1 MTRQA
6 HWKRQHRRDV
16 VLASLALGA
25 LMSAAPVFALADE
38 QLDANSPVID
48 CFEYQANSSYN
59 AAPLPY
65 FGEMQAVIDDEANA
79 PSSEGDVPGSS
90 DSTYN
95 GSADNTEG
103 NNTGQDG
110 APSDSNTD
118 ASNTGQTGTSN
129 SMGASQGNA
138 GLDGT
143 PSGAGAN
150 NGDTGQNTISSS
162 SNAKQDSASS
172 SSDAGQSNASGAGSS
187 NGTTQG
193 NVEGGVSAD
202 QGNGTQ
208 DDAANGANENQ
219 GVASGNDG
227 ADQNGA
233 TSGASAD
240 QNSGPDGTGSKA
252 DERESTDGSADG
264 STSDTDTPGAGTDAS
279 QGGTT
284 DKGDNPQPGTP
295 EPDTPGMGTDA
306 SQGGTTDK
314 GDGSQP
320 ETPEPDKPGTGTDA
334 PQGGTTDK
342 GDGSQPETPSPDKP
356 ESNPPSQEPAVL
368 IGWQNIGGYR
378 YYYDNDGKPLTGLQ
392 TIEDKTYLFNEK
404 GQLGYG
410 FLYLG
415 NNVVSYFD
423 PITGSQLTGKQF
435 IHGSWRNID
444 EQTGLNCGLT
454 EVSESG
460 KTNTYYY
467 DNYDGGLHTGQQYV
481 NNSWH
486 FFDEDTGRM
495 YTRDEEVRRIV
506 QFALAELG
514 GSESTAFG
522 YLKEVKADGGSYC
535 GYGPCM
541 ATVRH
546 IFKAAGMSGFLADG
560 FVDSWPH
567 KYLDLMIEKGQH
579 DMTPRVGSVAFFRW
593 ENSFANQ
600 IGVSADHAEIVVEVG
615 DGWYKTV
622 GAIAGGIKE
631 SIYHTA
637 GAYNIGFGV
646 PAFHR

>member
-6 HWKRQHRRDV
+6 HWKRQHRHNV
-16 VLASLALGA
+16 VLASLALSA
-25 LMSAAPVFALADE
+25 LMSTTPAFALADE
-38 QLDANSPVID
+38 QLDAYSPVID
-48 CFEYQANSSYN
+48 CFEYQSDNNYSAT
-59 AAPLPY
+59 PLPY

-90 DSTYN
+90 YSTHN

-110 APSDSNTD
+110 APSNSNTD

-129 SMGASQGNA
+129 SMGVSQGNA
-138 GLDGT
+138 RLDGT
-143 PSGAGAN
+143 PSSAGAN
-150 NGDTGQNTISSS
+150 NSDTGQNIIPSS
-162 SNAKQDSASS
+162 SNAKKDSASN
-172 SSDAGQSNASGAGSS
+172 SSDADQNNASGAGSS

-193 NVEGGVSAD
+193 NIEGGVSAD

-208 DDAANGANENQ
+208 GDAANGADENQ
-219 GVASGNDG
+219 GVASGSDG

-240 QNSGPDGTGSKA
+240 QNSSPDGAGSKA
-252 DERESTDGSADG
+252 DEQESNGGSADE
-264 STSDTDTPGAGTDAS
+264 STSDTDKPGTGTDAS
-279 QGGTT
+279 QGETT
-284 DKGDNPQPGTP
+284 NKGDNPQPGTP
-295 EPDTPGMGTDA
+295 EPDTPGAGADA
-306 SQGGTTDK
+306 SQGGTVDK
-314 GDGSQP
+314 GNGSQT
-320 ETPEPDKPGTGTDA
+320 EKT
-334 PQGGTTDK
+334 
-342 GDGSQPETPSPDKP
+342 ETPSPDKP
-356 ESNPPSQEPAVL
+356 GSNSSTQEPAML
-368 IGWQNIGGYR
+368 TGWQNIGGYR

-392 TIEDKTYLFNEK
+392 TIEDKTYLFNDK

-410 FLYLG
+410 FLHLG

-454 EVSESG
+454 EVLESG

-486 FFDEDTGRM
+486 FFDEDMGRM

-522 YLKEVKADGGSYC
+522 YLKEVKADGGTYC

-579 DMTPRVGSVAFFRW
+579 TMTPRVGMVAFFLW

-600 IGVSADHAEIVVEVG
+600 IGVSADHAEIIVEVG

-631 SIYHTA
+631 SIYYTA
-637 GAYNIGFGV
+637 ADYNIGFGV
-646 PAFHR
+646 PAFYR

>member
-6 HWKRQHRRDV
+6 HWKRQHRHNV
-16 VLASLALGA
+16 VLASLALSA
-25 LMSAAPVFALADE
+25 LMSATPAFALADE
-38 QLDANSPVID
+38 QVDAESSPVIA
-48 CFEYQANSSYN
+48 CFEYQTDSSHD
-59 AAPLPY
+59 ATPLPS
-65 FGEMQAVIDDEANA
+65 FDEMQAVIDSKVNA
-79 PSSEGDVPGSS
+79 PSSKDDASGSTDSTHNGSVSSANSSGTGQSSAS
-90 DSTYN
+90 DSA
-95 GSADNTEG
+95 SAG
-103 NNTGQDG
+103 TG
-110 APSDSNTD
+110 
-118 ASNTGQTGTSN
+118 NTGQTETLNGMS
-129 SMGASQGNA
+129 ASQGSA

-143 PSGAGAN
+143 PSGTGAN
-150 NGDTGQNTISSS
+150 NGDTGQNTISGS
-162 SNAKQDSASS
+162 SNAKQDDTT
-172 SSDAGQSNASGAGSS
+172 SDVNAGQGDASGADSSGS
-187 NGTTQG
+187 TTQG
-193 NVEGGVSAD
+193 NVAGGTDTGRDDGAQGDAGYGAGENQGSVSGSDSAD
-202 QGNGTQ
+202 QDGTTGGAGAGQDGNP
-208 DDAANGANENQ
+208 
-219 GVASGNDG
+219 DG
-227 ADQNGA
+227 A
-233 TSGASAD
+233 
-240 QNSGPDGTGSKA
+240 GSKA
-252 DERESTDGSADG
+252 DGQENTGGSTDGSM
-264 STSDTDTPGAGTDAS
+264 SDTD
-279 QGGTT
+279 
-284 DKGDNPQPGTP
+284 KPGT
-295 EPDTPGMGTDA
+295 EADA

-320 ETPEPDKPGTGTDA
+320 ETPEPDKPSAGTDA
-334 PQGGTTDK
+334 SQRGTVDK
-342 GDGSQPETPSPDKP
+342 GDGSQPGAPEPDKP
-356 ESNPPSQEPAVL
+356 GTGSSTQEPAVL
-368 IGWQNIGGYR
+368 TGWQNIGGYR
-378 YYYDNDGKPLTGLQ
+378 YYYGNDGKPLTGLQ
-392 TIEDKTYLFNEK
+392 TIEDKTYLFNDK

-444 EQTGLNCGLT
+444 EQAGLNCGLT

-506 QFALAELG
+506 QFTLAELG

-522 YLKEVKADGGSYC
+522 YLEEVKADGGTYC

-579 DMTPRVGSVAFFRW
+579 TMTPRVGMVAFFLW

-600 IGVSADHAEIVVEVG
+600 IGVSADHAEIIVEVG

-637 GAYNIGFGV
+637 GDYNIGFGV
-646 PAFHR
+646 PAFYR

>member
-6 HWKRQHRRDV
+6 HWERQHRRNV
-16 VLASLALGA
+16 VLASLALSA
-25 LMSAAPVFALADE
+25 LISAAPAFALADE
-38 QLDANSPVID
+38 QVDAESPVIV
-48 CFEYQANSSYN
+48 CFEYQADNNYD
-59 AAPLPY
+59 AAPLPG
-65 FGEMQAVIDDEANA
+65 FDKMQAVIAGESDV
-79 PSSEGDVPGSS
+79 PSSSNNEQ
-90 DSTYN
+90 
-95 GSADNTEG
+95 GSADSTHNGAADSADG
-103 NNTGQDG
+103 N
-110 APSDSNTD
+110 
-118 ASNTGQTGTSN
+118 
-129 SMGASQGNA
+129 
-138 GLDGT
+138 
-143 PSGAGAN
+143 
-150 NGDTGQNTISSS
+150 DTGQNGVSG
-162 SNAKQDSASS
+162 SATASQG
-172 SSDAGQSNASGAGSS
+172 DASGAGSS
-187 NGTTQG
+187 SSTAQG
-193 NVEGGVSAD
+193 NVAGDASAEQGNGAQDNTENGAGENQGGVSGSD
-202 QGNGTQ
+202 
-208 DDAANGANENQ
+208 
-219 GVASGNDG
+219 
-227 ADQNGA
+227 
-233 TSGASAD
+233 SAD
-240 QNSGPDGTGSKA
+240 QDGATGGAGAGQGGNPDGAGSKA
-252 DERESTDGSADG
+252 DGQENTGGSTDG
-264 STSDTDTPGAGTDAS
+264 STSDTDKPGTGTDASQEGTADKGDGSQPGAPEPDKPGAGTDAS
-279 QGGTT
+279 Q
-284 DKGDNPQPGTP
+284 
-295 EPDTPGMGTDA
+295 E
-306 SQGGTTDK
+306 
-314 GDGSQP
+314 
-320 ETPEPDKPGTGTDA
+320 
-334 PQGGTTDK
+334 GTTDK

-356 ESNPPSQEPAVL
+356 GSGSSTQEPTVL
-368 IGWQNIGGYR
+368 TGWQNISGYR

-415 NNVVSYFD
+415 DNVVSYFD

-506 QFALAELG
+506 QFTLAELG

-522 YLKEVKADGGSYC
+522 YLEEVRADGGSYC

-579 DMTPRVGSVAFFRW
+579 TMTPRVGMVAFFLW

-600 IGVSADHAEIVVEVG
+600 IGVSADHAEIIVEVG

-637 GAYNIGFGV
+637 GDYNIGFGV

>member
-6 HWKRQHRRDV
+6 HWKRQHRHNV
-16 VLASLALGA
+16 VLASLALSA
-25 LMSAAPVFALADE
+25 LMSTTPAFALADE
-38 QLDANSPVID
+38 QLDAYSPVID
-48 CFEYQANSSYN
+48 CFEYQSDNNYSAT
-59 AAPLPY
+59 PLPY

-90 DSTYN
+90 YSTHN

-110 APSDSNTD
+110 APSNSNTD

-138 GLDGT
+138 KLDGT
-143 PSGAGAN
+143 PSSAGAN
-150 NGDTGQNTISSS
+150 NSDTGQNIIPSS
-162 SNAKQDSASS
+162 SNAKKDSASN
-172 SSDAGQSNASGAGSS
+172 SSDADQNNASGAGSS

-193 NVEGGVSAD
+193 NIEGGVSAD

-208 DDAANGANENQ
+208 GDAANGADENQ
-219 GVASGNDG
+219 GVASGSDG

-240 QNSGPDGTGSKA
+240 QNSSPDGAGSKA
-252 DERESTDGSADG
+252 DEQESNGGSADE
-264 STSDTDTPGAGTDAS
+264 STSDTDKPGTGTDAS
-279 QGGTT
+279 QGETT
-284 DKGDNPQPGTP
+284 NKGDNPQPGTP
-295 EPDTPGMGTDA
+295 EPDTPGAGADA
-306 SQGGTTDK
+306 SQGGTVDK
-314 GDGSQP
+314 GNGSQT
-320 ETPEPDKPGTGTDA
+320 EKT
-334 PQGGTTDK
+334 
-342 GDGSQPETPSPDKP
+342 ETPSPDKP
-356 ESNPPSQEPAVL
+356 GSDSSTQEPAML
-368 IGWQNIGGYR
+368 TGWQNIGGYR

-392 TIEDKTYLFNEK
+392 TIEDKTYLFNDK

-410 FLYLG
+410 FLHLG

-454 EVSESG
+454 EVLESG

-522 YLKEVKADGGSYC
+522 YLKEVKADGGTYC

-579 DMTPRVGSVAFFRW
+579 TMTPRVGMVAFFLW

-600 IGVSADHAEIVVEVG
+600 IGVSADHAEIIVEVG

-631 SIYHTA
+631 SIYYTA
-637 GAYNIGFGV
+637 ADYNIGFGV
-646 PAFHR
+646 PAFYR

>member
-6 HWKRQHRRDV
+6 HWKRQHRRNI

-25 LMSAAPVFALADE
+25 LLSAAPAFALADE
-38 QLDANSPVID
+38 QVDAVLPVID
-48 CFEYQANSSYN
+48 CFEYQADNNYD
-59 AAPLPY
+59 AAPLPS
-65 FGEMQAVIDDEANA
+65 FDEMQAVIAGE
-79 PSSEGDVPGSS
+79 SDVPGGS
-90 DSTYN
+90 N
-95 GSADNTEG
+95 NEQGSADSTHNDAANSADG
-103 NNTGQDG
+103 N
-110 APSDSNTD
+110 
-118 ASNTGQTGTSN
+118 
-129 SMGASQGNA
+129 
-138 GLDGT
+138 
-143 PSGAGAN
+143 
-150 NGDTGQNTISSS
+150 DTGQNGASGSA
-162 SNAKQDSASS
+162 NAGQNTEQGDASGASS
-172 SSDAGQSNASGAGSS
+172 SSSTAQGNAAGGAG
-187 NGTTQG
+187 
-193 NVEGGVSAD
+193 AD
-202 QGNGTQ
+202 QGNGAQ
-208 DDAANGANENQ
+208 GDAANGAGENQ
-219 GVASGNDG
+219 GDASGSDSANQDG
-227 ADQNGA
+227 ATGVTGA
-233 TSGASAD
+233 GQGGS
-240 QNSGPDGTGSKA
+240 PDGAGSKA
-252 DERESTDGSADG
+252 DGQENTGGSTDG
-264 STSDTDTPGAGTDAS
+264 STSDTDKPGTGTDAS
-279 QGGTT
+279 QGGT
-284 DKGDNPQPGTP
+284 
-295 EPDTPGMGTDA
+295 A
-306 SQGGTTDK
+306 DK

-320 ETPEPDKPGTGTDA
+320 ETPEPDKPGS
-334 PQGGTTDK
+334 
-342 GDGSQPETPSPDKP
+342 GSST
-356 ESNPPSQEPAVL
+356 QEPAVL
-368 IGWQNIGGYR
+368 TGWQNIGGYR

-392 TIEDKTYLFNEK
+392 TIEDKTYLFNDK

-415 NNVVSYFD
+415 DNVVSYFD

-444 EQTGLNCGLT
+444 EQTGLNCSLT

-506 QFALAELG
+506 QFTLAELG
-514 GSESTAFG
+514 GSESQAFG
-522 YLKEVKADGGSYC
+522 YLDEVKADGGTYC

-579 DMTPRVGSVAFFRW
+579 TMTPRVGMVAFFLW

-600 IGVSADHAEIVVEVG
+600 IGVSADHAEIIVEVG

-631 SIYHTA
+631 SLYYTA
-637 GAYNIGFGV
+637 GDYNIGFGV
-646 PAFHR
+646 PAFYR

>member
-6 HWKRQHRRDV
+6 HWKRQHRHNV

-25 LMSAAPVFALADE
+25 LLSAAPAFALADE
-38 QLDANSPVID
+38 QLDAGSPVVN
-48 CFEYQANSSYN
+48 CFEYQADNYD
-59 AAPLPY
+59 AAPLPG
-65 FGEMQAVIDDEANA
+65 FGAMQAVIDGEANA
-79 PSSEGDVPGSS
+79 PSSKGDVPGSS
-90 DSTYN
+90 DSTHN
-95 GSADNTEG
+95 GVANSADGNDTGQNGASGSANAGTSNAGQTETSNG
-103 NNTGQDG
+103 TDTSQGDAGQDG
-110 APSDSNTD
+110 ASND
-118 ASNTGQTGTSN
+118 TSI
-129 SMGASQGNA
+129 SQGNT
-138 GLDGT
+138 GLGGT
-143 PSGAGAN
+143 PSGVGAN
-150 NGDTGQNTISSS
+150 NSDAGQNTISGS
-162 SNAKQDSASS
+162 SNAKQD
-172 SSDAGQSNASGAGSS
+172 DTTNGVNAGQNTEQSDASGAGSS
-187 NGTTQG
+187 NSNTTHG
-193 NVEGGVSAD
+193 NATDNANAG
-202 QGNGTQ
+202 QGNGAQ
-208 DDAANGANENQ
+208 GDAANGADESQ
-219 GVASGNDG
+219 GGASGGDG
-227 ADQNGA
+227 ANQDGA
-233 TSGASAD
+233 TDGAGAG
-240 QNSGPDGTGSKA
+240 QDGNLDGAGGKA
-252 DERESTDGSADG
+252 DGQENTDGSTDG
-264 STSDTDTPGAGTDAS
+264 STSDTDKPGTGTDAS
-279 QGGTT
+279 QGWTT
-284 DKGDNPQPGTP
+284 DKGDDSQPGTP
-295 EPDTPGMGTDA
+295 
-306 SQGGTTDK
+306 S
-314 GDGSQP
+314 
-320 ETPEPDKPGTGTDA
+320 PDKPGTGTDA
-334 PQGGTTDK
+334 SQGGTVDK
-342 GDGSQPETPSPDKP
+342 GDGSQPGAPSPDKP
-356 ESNPPSQEPAVL
+356 GSGSSTQEPAL
-368 IGWQNIGGYR
+368 LTGWQNIGGYR

-392 TIEDKTYLFNEK
+392 TIEDKTYLFNDK

-415 NNVVSYFD
+415 DNVVSYFD

-506 QFALAELG
+506 QFTLAELG

-522 YLKEVKADGGSYC
+522 YLKEVKADGGTYC

-579 DMTPRVGSVAFFRW
+579 TMTPRVGMVAFFLW

-600 IGVSADHAEIVVEVG
+600 IGVSADHAEVIVEVG

-631 SIYHTA
+631 SLYYTA
-637 GAYNIGFGV
+637 GDYNIGFGV
-646 PAFHR
+646 PAFYR

>member
-6 HWKRQHRRDV
+6 HWKRQHRHNV
-16 VLASLALGA
+16 VLASLALSA
-25 LMSAAPVFALADE
+25 LMSTTPAFALADE
-38 QLDANSPVID
+38 QLDAYSPVID
-48 CFEYQANSSYN
+48 CFEYQSDNNYSAT
-59 AAPLPY
+59 PLPY

-90 DSTYN
+90 YSTHN

-110 APSDSNTD
+110 APSNSNTD

-138 GLDGT
+138 RLDGT
-143 PSGAGAN
+143 PSSAGAN
-150 NGDTGQNTISSS
+150 NSDTGQNIIPSS
-162 SNAKQDSASS
+162 SNAKKDSASN
-172 SSDAGQSNASGAGSS
+172 SSDADQNNASGAGSS

-193 NVEGGVSAD
+193 NIEGGVSAD

-208 DDAANGANENQ
+208 GDAANGADENQ
-219 GVASGNDG
+219 GVASGSDG

-240 QNSGPDGTGSKA
+240 QNSSPDGAGSKA
-252 DERESTDGSADG
+252 DEQESNGGSADE
-264 STSDTDTPGAGTDAS
+264 STSDTDKPGTGTDAS
-279 QGGTT
+279 QGETT

-295 EPDTPGMGTDA
+295 EPDTPGAGADA
-306 SQGGTTDK
+306 SQGGTVDK
-314 GDGSQP
+314 GNGSQT
-320 ETPEPDKPGTGTDA
+320 EKT
-334 PQGGTTDK
+334 
-342 GDGSQPETPSPDKP
+342 ETPSPDKP
-356 ESNPPSQEPAVL
+356 GSDSSTQEPAML
-368 IGWQNIGGYR
+368 TGWQNIGGYR

-392 TIEDKTYLFNEK
+392 TIEDKTYLFNDK

-410 FLYLG
+410 FLHLG

-454 EVSESG
+454 EVLESG

-522 YLKEVKADGGSYC
+522 YLKEVKADGGTYC

-579 DMTPRVGSVAFFRW
+579 TMTPRVGMVAFFLW

-600 IGVSADHAEIVVEVG
+600 IGVSADHAEIIVEVG

-631 SIYHTA
+631 SIYYTA
-637 GAYNIGFGV
+637 ADYNIGFGV
-646 PAFHR
+646 PAFYR

>member
-6 HWKRQHRRDV
+6 HWKRQHRHNV
-16 VLASLALGA
+16 VLASLALSA
-25 LMSAAPVFALADE
+25 LMSTTPAFALADE
-38 QLDANSPVID
+38 QVDADSLVID
-48 CFEYQANSSYN
+48 CFGYQADSNYG
-59 AAPLPY
+59 AASLPS

-90 DSTYN
+90 YSTHN

-110 APSDSNTD
+110 APSNSNTD

-129 SMGASQGNA
+129 GMGASQGNA
-138 GLDGT
+138 RLDGT
-143 PSGAGAN
+143 PSSAGAN
-150 NGDTGQNTISSS
+150 NSDTGQNIIPSS
-162 SNAKQDSASS
+162 SNAKKDSASN
-172 SSDAGQSNASGAGSS
+172 SSDADQNNASGAGSS

-193 NVEGGVSAD
+193 NIEGGVSAD

-208 DDAANGANENQ
+208 GDAANGADENQ
-219 GVASGNDG
+219 GVASGSDG

-240 QNSGPDGTGSKA
+240 QNSSPDGAGSKA
-252 DERESTDGSADG
+252 DEQESNGGSADE
-264 STSDTDTPGAGTDAS
+264 STSDTDKPGTGTDAS
-279 QGGTT
+279 QGETT

-295 EPDTPGMGTDA
+295 EPDTPGAGADA
-306 SQGGTTDK
+306 SQGGTVDK
-314 GDGSQP
+314 GNGSQT
-320 ETPEPDKPGTGTDA
+320 EKT
-334 PQGGTTDK
+334 
-342 GDGSQPETPSPDKP
+342 ETPSPDKP
-356 ESNPPSQEPAVL
+356 GSDSSTQEPAML
-368 IGWQNIGGYR
+368 TGWQNIGGYR

-392 TIEDKTYLFNEK
+392 TIEDKTYLFNDK

-410 FLYLG
+410 FLHLG

-454 EVSESG
+454 EVLESG

-522 YLKEVKADGGSYC
+522 YLKEVKADGGTYC

-579 DMTPRVGSVAFFRW
+579 TMTPRVGMVAFFLW

-600 IGVSADHAEIVVEVG
+600 IGVSADHAEIIVEVG

-631 SIYHTA
+631 SIYYTA
-637 GAYNIGFGV
+637 ADYNIGFGV
-646 PAFHR
+646 PAFYR

>member
-1 MTRQA
+1 
-6 HWKRQHRRDV
+6 
-16 VLASLALGA
+16 
-25 LMSAAPVFALADE
+25 MSATPAFALADE
-38 QLDANSPVID
+38 QLNADSPVID
-48 CFEYQANSSYN
+48 CFEYQSDNNYSAT
-59 AAPLPY
+59 PLPY

-79 PSSEGDVPGSS
+79 PSSEGDIPGSS
-90 DSTYN
+90 YSTHN
-95 GSADNTEG
+95 GSADNTDD

-110 APSDSNTD
+110 APSSSNAD
-118 ASNTGQTGTSN
+118 ASNAGQTGTSN
-129 SMGASQGNA
+129 VTSASQGNA
-138 GLDGT
+138 RLDGT
-143 PSGAGAN
+143 PSNSGAN

-202 QGNGTQ
+202 QGNDTQ
-208 DDAANGANENQ
+208 GDAANGADENQ
-219 GVASGNDG
+219 GVASGSNG

-240 QNSGPDGTGSKA
+240 QNSSSDGAGSKA
-252 DERESTDGSADG
+252 DEQESTDGSADE

-284 DKGDNPQPGTP
+284 DKDDNPQPGTP
-295 EPDTPGMGTDA
+295 EPDTPGAGA
-306 SQGGTTDK
+306 
-314 GDGSQP
+314 
-320 ETPEPDKPGTGTDA
+320 DA
-334 PQGGTTDK
+334 PQGGTADK
-342 GDGSQPETPSPDKP
+342 GNGSQTETPSPDKP

-368 IGWQNIGGYR
+368 TGWQNIGGYR

-404 GQLGYG
+404 GQVGYG

-444 EQTGLNCGLT
+444 KQTGLNCGLT
-454 EVSESG
+454 EVLESG

-522 YLKEVKADGGSYC
+522 YLKEVKADGGTYC

-579 DMTPRVGSVAFFRW
+579 TMTPRVGMVAFFLW

-600 IGVSADHAEIVVEVG
+600 IGVSADHAEIIVEVG

-631 SIYHTA
+631 SIYYTA
-637 GAYNIGFGV
+637 GDYNIGFGV
-646 PAFHR
+646 PAFYR

>member
-6 HWKRQHRRDV
+6 HWKRQHRRNV

-25 LMSAAPVFALADE
+25 LVSAAPAFALADE
-38 QLDANSPVID
+38 QIDAELPVID
-48 CFEYQANSSYN
+48 CFEYQANNYDV
-59 AAPLPY
+59 APLPC
-65 FGEMQAVIDDEANA
+65 FDEMQAVIVDE
-79 PSSEGDVPGSS
+79 SDVPSGS
-90 DSTYN
+90 N
-95 GSADNTEG
+95 NEQGSAGSMHNGAASSADSNGAQDDTANGAGE
-103 NNTGQDG
+103 NQDG
-110 APSDSNTD
+110 AS
-118 ASNTGQTGTSN
+118 GSN
-129 SMGASQGNA
+129 SADQ
-138 GLDGT
+138 D
-143 PSGAGAN
+143 
-150 NGDTGQNTISSS
+150 GDTGAT
-162 SNAKQDSASS
+162 
-172 SSDAGQSNASGAGSS
+172 
-187 NGTTQG
+187 GT
-193 NVEGGVSAD
+193 D
-202 QGNGTQ
+202 QG
-208 DDAANGANENQ
+208 
-219 GVASGNDG
+219 GNPDG
-227 ADQNGA
+227 A
-233 TSGASAD
+233 
-240 QNSGPDGTGSKA
+240 GSKA
-252 DERESTDGSADG
+252 DGQENTGGSTDG
-264 STSDTDTPGAGTDAS
+264 STSDTDKPGTGTDAS
-279 QGGTT
+279 QGGT
-284 DKGDNPQPGTP
+284 
-295 EPDTPGMGTDA
+295 A
-306 SQGGTTDK
+306 DK

-320 ETPEPDKPGTGTDA
+320 ETPEPDKPGS
-334 PQGGTTDK
+334 
-342 GDGSQPETPSPDKP
+342 GSSTQ
-356 ESNPPSQEPAVL
+356 ESAVL
-368 IGWQNIGGYR
+368 TGWQNIGGYR

-410 FLYLG
+410 FLHLG
-415 NNVVSYFD
+415 DGVVSYFD
-423 PITGSQLTGKQF
+423 PITGCQTTGKQF
-435 IHGSWRNID
+435 IHGAWRNID
-444 EQTGLNCGLT
+444 EQTGLTCGLT

-506 QFALAELG
+506 QFTLAELG
-514 GSESTAFG
+514 GSESQAFG
-522 YLKEVKADGGSYC
+522 YLDEVKADGGSYC

-579 DMTPRVGSVAFFRW
+579 TMTPRVGMVAFFLW

-637 GAYNIGFGV
+637 GSYNIGFGV
-646 PAFHR
+646 PAFYR

>member
-1 MTRQA
+1 
-6 HWKRQHRRDV
+6 
-16 VLASLALGA
+16 
-25 LMSAAPVFALADE
+25 MSAAPVFALADE
-38 QLDANSPVID
+38 QLDADSPVID
-48 CFEYQANSSYN
+48 CFEYQSDNNHSAT
-59 AAPLPY
+59 PLPY

-90 DSTYN
+90 YSTHN

-110 APSDSNTD
+110 APSNSNTD
-118 ASNTGQTGTSN
+118 ASNTGQTGTSS
-129 SMGASQGNA
+129 SMGVSQGNTRP
-138 GLDGT
+138 DGT
-143 PSGAGAN
+143 PSSAGAN

-172 SSDAGQSNASGAGSS
+172 SSDAGQSNASGAESS

-208 DDAANGANENQ
+208 GDAANGANENQ
-219 GVASGNDG
+219 GFASGSDG

-233 TSGASAD
+233 TSGASTD
-240 QNSGPDGTGSKA
+240 QNSCPDGAGSKA
-252 DERESTDGSADG
+252 DEQESTGGPADG
-264 STSDTDTPGAGTDAS
+264 STSDT
-279 QGGTT
+279 
-284 DKGDNPQPGTP
+284 
-295 EPDTPGMGTDA
+295 DTPGMGTDA
-306 SQGGTTDK
+306 SQGGATDK
-314 GDGSQP
+314 DDGSQP
-320 ETPEPDKPGTGTDA
+320 GTPEPDTPGAGADA
-334 PQGGTTDK
+334 PQGGAADK
-342 GDGSQPETPSPDKP
+342 GNGSQTETPSPDKP

-368 IGWQNIGGYR
+368 TGWQNIDGYR

-392 TIEDKTYLFNEK
+392 TIEDKTYLFNDK

-435 IHGSWRNID
+435 IHGAWRNVD
-444 EQTGLNCGLT
+444 EQTGLVCGLT

-486 FFDEDTGRM
+486 FFDEETGCM
-495 YTRDEEVRRIV
+495 YTRDEEVQRIV

-522 YLKEVKADGGSYC
+522 YLKEVKADGGTYC

-579 DMTPRVGSVAFFRW
+579 DMTPRVGSVAFFLW

-631 SIYHTA
+631 SIYYTA
-637 GAYNIGFGV
+637 GGYNIGFGV
-646 PAFHR
+646 PAFYR

>member
-1 MTRQA
+1 
-6 HWKRQHRRDV
+6 
-16 VLASLALGA
+16 
-25 LMSAAPVFALADE
+25 MSATPAFALADE
-38 QLDANSPVID
+38 QLDADSSVID
-48 CFEYQANSSYN
+48 CFEYQSDNNHSAT
-59 AAPLPY
+59 PLPY
-65 FGEMQAVIDDEANA
+65 FDEMQAVIDDEANA

-90 DSTYN
+90 YSTLN

-110 APSDSNTD
+110 APSSSNADT
-118 ASNTGQTGTSN
+118 SNTGQTGTSN
-129 SMGASQGNA
+129 GMGVSQGNA
-138 GLDGT
+138 RLDGT
-143 PSGAGAN
+143 PSSAGAN

-162 SNAKQDSASS
+162 SNAKQGSASS

-208 DDAANGANENQ
+208 GDAANGADENQ
-219 GVASGNDG
+219 GVASGSDG

-233 TSGASAD
+233 TNGASAD
-240 QNSGPDGTGSKA
+240 QNSSPDGAGSKA
-252 DERESTDGSADG
+252 DEQESTGGSADG
-264 STSDTDTPGAGTDAS
+264 STSDTDTPSAGTDAS
-279 QGGTT
+279 QGETA

-306 SQGGTTDK
+306 SQGGTVDK
-314 GDGSQP
+314 GNS
-320 ETPEPDKPGTGTDA
+320 
-334 PQGGTTDK
+334 PQT
-342 GDGSQPETPSPDKP
+342 ETPSPDKP

-368 IGWQNIGGYR
+368 TGWQNISGYR
-378 YYYDNDGKPLTGLQ
+378 YYHDNDGKPLTGLQ

-454 EVSESG
+454 EVLESG

-522 YLKEVKADGGSYC
+522 YLKEVKADGGTYC

-579 DMTPRVGSVAFFRW
+579 TMTPRVGMVAFFLW

-600 IGVSADHAEIVVEVG
+600 IGVSADHAEIIVEVG

-646 PAFHR
+646 PAFWR

>member
-6 HWKRQHRRDV
+6 HWKRRHRHNV

-38 QLDANSPVID
+38 QLDADSPVID
-48 CFEYQANSSYN
+48 CFEYQSDNNYSAT
-59 AAPLPY
+59 PLPY
-65 FGEMQAVIDDEANA
+65 FGEMQAVIDDKANA
-79 PSSEGDVPGSS
+79 PSSDGDVPGSS
-90 DSTYN
+90 DSTHN

-103 NNTGQDG
+103 NSTGHDG
-110 APSDSNTD
+110 APRDSNAD
-118 ASNTGQTGTSN
+118 ANNAGQTGTSN
-129 SMGASQGNA
+129 VTSASQGNA
-138 GLDGT
+138 RLDGT
-143 PSGAGAN
+143 PSSAGAN
-150 NGDTGQNTISSS
+150 NSDTGQNTIPSS
-162 SNAKQDSASS
+162 SNAKKDSASN
-172 SSDAGQSNASGAGSS
+172 SSDADQNNASGAGSS

-193 NVEGGVSAD
+193 NIEGGVSAD

-208 DDAANGANENQ
+208 GDAANGADENQ
-219 GVASGNDG
+219 GVASGSDG

-240 QNSGPDGTGSKA
+240 QNSSPDGAGSKA
-252 DERESTDGSADG
+252 DEQESNGGSADE
-264 STSDTDTPGAGTDAS
+264 STSDTDKPGTGTDAS
-279 QGGTT
+279 QGETT

-295 EPDTPGMGTDA
+295 EPDTPGAGADA
-306 SQGGTTDK
+306 SQGGTVDK
-314 GDGSQP
+314 GNGSQT
-320 ETPEPDKPGTGTDA
+320 EKT
-334 PQGGTTDK
+334 
-342 GDGSQPETPSPDKP
+342 ETPSPDKP
-356 ESNPPSQEPAVL
+356 GSNSSTQEPAML
-368 IGWQNIGGYR
+368 TGWQNIGGYR

-392 TIEDKTYLFNEK
+392 TIEDKTYLFNDK

-410 FLYLG
+410 FLHLG

-454 EVSESG
+454 EVLESG

-522 YLKEVKADGGSYC
+522 YLKEVKADGGTYC

-579 DMTPRVGSVAFFRW
+579 TMTPRVGMVAFFLW

-600 IGVSADHAEIVVEVG
+600 IGVSADHAEIIVEVG

-631 SIYHTA
+631 SIYYTA
-637 GAYNIGFGV
+637 ADYNIGFGV
-646 PAFHR
+646 PAFYR

>member
-6 HWKRQHRRDV
+6 HWKRQHRHNV
-16 VLASLALGA
+16 VLASLALSA
-25 LMSAAPVFALADE
+25 LMSATPAFALADE

-48 CFEYQANSSYN
+48 CFEYQADSNYG
-59 AAPLPY
+59 ATPLPS
-65 FGEMQAVIDDEANA
+65 FGEMQVVIDVEANA
-79 PSSEGDVPGSS
+79 PSSESDVPGSS
-90 DSTYN
+90 YSTHN
-95 GSADNTEG
+95 GSADNTER

-110 APSDSNTD
+110 APSSSNTD

-138 GLDGT
+138 RLDGT
-143 PSGAGAN
+143 PSSAGAN
-150 NGDTGQNTISSS
+150 NGDTGQNIISSS

-172 SSDAGQSNASGAGSS
+172 SSNAGQSNASGAGSS
-187 NGTTQG
+187 NSTTQG
-193 NVEGGVSAD
+193 NVESDVSAD

-208 DDAANGANENQ
+208 GDAANGADENQ
-219 GVASGNDG
+219 GVASGSDG

-240 QNSGPDGTGSKA
+240 QNSCPDGAGSKA
-252 DERESTDGSADG
+252 DEQESTGGSADE

-295 EPDTPGMGTDA
+295 EPDTPGAGTDA
-306 SQGGTTDK
+306 SQGGTADK
-314 GDGSQP
+314 GNGSQ
-320 ETPEPDKPGTGTDA
+320 T
-334 PQGGTTDK
+334 
-342 GDGSQPETPSPDKP
+342 ETPSPDKP

-368 IGWQNIGGYR
+368 TGWQNIGGYR
-378 YYYDNDGKPLTGLQ
+378 YYYDSDGKPLTGLQ
-392 TIEDKTYLFNEK
+392 TIEGKTYLFNDK

-423 PITGSQLTGKQF
+423 PITGCQTTGKQF
-435 IHGSWRNID
+435 IHGTWRNID
-444 EQTGLNCGLT
+444 EQAGLNCGLT
-454 EVSESG
+454 EVLESG

-486 FFDEDTGRM
+486 FFDEETGRM
-495 YTRDEEVRRIV
+495 YTRDEEVQRIV

-522 YLKEVKADGGSYC
+522 YLKEVKADGGTYC

-579 DMTPRVGSVAFFRW
+579 TMTPRVGMVAFFLW

-600 IGVSADHAEIVVEVG
+600 IGVSADHAEIIVEVG

-631 SIYHTA
+631 SIYYTA

-646 PAFHR
+646 PAFWR

>member
-6 HWKRQHRRDV
+6 HWKRQHRRNV

-25 LMSAAPVFALADE
+25 LISAAPAFALADE
-38 QLDANSPVID
+38 QVDAELPVID
-48 CFEYQANSSYN
+48 CFEYQANNYD
-59 AAPLPY
+59 AAPLPCLD
-65 FGEMQAVIDDEANA
+65 EMQAVIVDESDVPSGSNNEQCNADSTHNGAASSADGNDIGQNGASGSANA
-79 PSSEGDVPGSS
+79 GTSNAGQ
-90 DSTYN
+90 
-95 GSADNTEG
+95 TE
-103 NNTGQDG
+103 T
-110 APSDSNTD
+110 SNDTD
-118 ASNTGQTGTSN
+118 ASRNNAGQTGASN
-129 SMGASQGNA
+129 STSASQGNA
-138 GLDGT
+138 GLDDT
-143 PSGAGAN
+143 PIGAGQDGAS
-150 NGDTGQNTISSS
+150 GS
-162 SNAKQDSASS
+162 SNAKQDDATSGVN
-172 SSDAGQSNASGAGSS
+172 AGQGTEQGEASGAGSS
-187 NGTTQG
+187 SSNTTHG
-193 NVEGGVSAD
+193 NATDNASAD
-202 QGNGTQ
+202 QGNGAQ
-208 DDAANGANENQ
+208 GDAADSAGENQ
-219 GVASGNDG
+219 GGNSGSDDTDQDGVMGTDQSGNPDG
-227 ADQNGA
+227 A
-233 TSGASAD
+233 
-240 QNSGPDGTGSKA
+240 GSKV
-252 DERESTDGSADG
+252 DGQENTGGSTDG
-264 STSDTDTPGAGTDAS
+264 STSDTDKPGTEADAS

-284 DKGDNPQPGTP
+284 N
-295 EPDTPGMGTDA
+295 
-306 SQGGTTDK
+306 K

-320 ETPEPDKPGTGTDA
+320 ETPEPDKPGAGTDA
-334 PQGGTTDK
+334 SQGGTVDK
-342 GDGSQPETPSPDKP
+342 GDGSQPEIPSPDKP
-356 ESNPPSQEPAVL
+356 GSDSSTQEPAVL
-368 IGWQNIGGYR
+368 TGWQNIGGYR

-392 TIEDKTYLFNEK
+392 AIEDKTYLFNEK

-506 QFALAELG
+506 QFTLAELG
-514 GSESTAFG
+514 GSESQAFG
-522 YLKEVKADGGSYC
+522 YLDEVKADGGTYC

-546 IFKAAGMSGFLADG
+546 IFKTAGMSGFLADG

-637 GAYNIGFGV
+637 SDYNIGFGV
-646 PAFHR
+646 PAFYR

>member
-1 MTRQA
+1 M
-6 HWKRQHRRDV
+6 
-16 VLASLALGA
+16 
-25 LMSAAPVFALADE
+25 
-38 QLDANSPVID
+38 
-48 CFEYQANSSYN
+48 
-59 AAPLPY
+59 LPR
-65 FGEMQAVIDDEANA
+65 
-79 PSSEGDVPGSS
+79 
-90 DSTYN
+90 
-95 GSADNTEG
+95 
-103 NNTGQDG
+103 
-110 APSDSNTD
+110 
-118 ASNTGQTGTSN
+118 
-129 SMGASQGNA
+129 
-138 GLDGT
+138 
-143 PSGAGAN
+143 
-150 NGDTGQNTISSS
+150 
-162 SNAKQDSASS
+162 
-172 SSDAGQSNASGAGSS
+172 
-187 NGTTQG
+187 
-193 NVEGGVSAD
+193 EGGTV
-202 QGNGTQ
+202 
-208 DDAANGANENQ
+208 
-219 GVASGNDG
+219 
-227 ADQNGA
+227 
-233 TSGASAD
+233 
-240 QNSGPDGTGSKA
+240 
-252 DERESTDGSADG
+252 
-264 STSDTDTPGAGTDAS
+264 
-279 QGGTT
+279 
-284 DKGDNPQPGTP
+284 
-295 EPDTPGMGTDA
+295 
-306 SQGGTTDK
+306 DK

-320 ETPEPDKPGTGTDA
+320 GAPEPDKPSTDSS
-334 PQGGTTDK
+334 T
-342 GDGSQPETPSPDKP
+342 
-356 ESNPPSQEPAVL
+356 QEPAVL
-368 IGWQNIGGYR
+368 TGWQNIGGYR
-378 YYYDNDGKPLTGLQ
+378 YYYDNNGKPLTGLQ
-392 TIEDKTYLFNEK
+392 TIEGKTYLFNEK

-506 QFALAELG
+506 QFTLAELG

-522 YLKEVKADGGSYC
+522 YLEEVKADGGTYC

-579 DMTPRVGSVAFFRW
+579 TMTPRVGMVAFFLW

-600 IGVSADHAEIVVEVG
+600 IGVSADHAEIIVEVG

-637 GAYNIGFGV
+637 GDYNIGFGV
-646 PAFHR
+646 PAFYR

>member
-6 HWKRQHRRDV
+6 HRKRQHRRNV
-16 VLASLALGA
+16 VLASLALSA
-25 LMSAAPVFALADE
+25 LMSATPAFALADE
-38 QLDANSPVID
+38 QLDADSPVID
-48 CFEYQANSSYN
+48 CFEYQSDNNHSAT
-59 AAPLPY
+59 PLPY

-90 DSTYN
+90 YSTHN

-103 NNTGQDG
+103 NDTGQDG
-110 APSDSNTD
+110 APSDSNTE

-129 SMGASQGNA
+129 GMGVSQGNA
-138 GLDGT
+138 RLDDT
-143 PSGAGAN
+143 PSSAGAN
-150 NGDTGQNTISSS
+150 NGDTGQNTISGS
-162 SNAKQDSASS
+162 SNAKQDSASNS
-172 SSDAGQSNASGAGSS
+172 SNAGQSDASDTESNDSS
-187 NGTTQG
+187 TQG
-193 NVEGGVSAD
+193 NVEDGVSAD
-202 QGNGTQ
+202 QGNDTQ
-208 DDAANGANENQ
+208 GDAANGADENQ
-219 GVASGNDG
+219 GVASGSNG

-240 QNSGPDGTGSKA
+240 QNSSPDGA
-252 DERESTDGSADG
+252 EQESTEGSADG
-264 STSDTDTPGAGTDAS
+264 STSDTNTPSTGTDASQGETADKGDNPQPGTPEPGTPGAGTDAS
-279 QGGTT
+279 QGGTV
-284 DKGDNPQPGTP
+284 DKGN
-295 EPDTPGMGTDA
+295 
-306 SQGGTTDK
+306 
-314 GDGSQP
+314 GSQ
-320 ETPEPDKPGTGTDA
+320 T
-334 PQGGTTDK
+334 
-342 GDGSQPETPSPDKP
+342 ETPSPDKP

-368 IGWQNIGGYR
+368 TGWQNIGGYR

-486 FFDEDTGRM
+486 FFDEDTGQM

-522 YLKEVKADGGSYC
+522 YLKEVKADGGTYC

-579 DMTPRVGSVAFFRW
+579 TMTPRVGMVAFFLW

-600 IGVSADHAEIVVEVG
+600 IGVSADHAEIIVEVG

-631 SIYHTA
+631 SIYYTA
-637 GAYNIGFGV
+637 SDYNIGFGV
-646 PAFHR
+646 PAFYR

>member
-1 MTRQA
+1 
-6 HWKRQHRRDV
+6 
-16 VLASLALGA
+16 
-25 LMSAAPVFALADE
+25 MSAAPVFALADE
-38 QLDANSPVID
+38 QLDADSPVID
-48 CFEYQANSSYN
+48 CFEYQSDNNYSAT
-59 AAPLPY
+59 PLPY
-65 FGEMQAVIDDEANA
+65 FGEMQAVIDDKAYA
-79 PSSEGDVPGSS
+79 HSSDGDVPGSS
-90 DSTYN
+90 DSTHN

-110 APSDSNTD
+110 APSNSNTD
-118 ASNTGQTGTSN
+118 ASNPGQTGTSPG
-129 SMGASQGNA
+129 MGASQGNA
-138 GLDGT
+138 RLDGT
-143 PSGAGAN
+143 PSSAGAN
-150 NGDTGQNTISSS
+150 NSDTGQNIIPSS
-162 SNAKQDSASS
+162 SNAKKDSASN
-172 SSDAGQSNASGAGSS
+172 SSDAGQNNASGAGSS

-193 NVEGGVSAD
+193 NIEGGVSAD

-208 DDAANGANENQ
+208 GDAANGADENQ
-219 GVASGNDG
+219 GVASGSDG

-240 QNSGPDGTGSKA
+240 QNSSPDGAGSKA
-252 DERESTDGSADG
+252 DEQESNGGSADE
-264 STSDTDTPGAGTDAS
+264 STSDTDKPGTGTDAS
-279 QGGTT
+279 QGETT

-295 EPDTPGMGTDA
+295 EPDTPGAGADA
-306 SQGGTTDK
+306 SQGGTVDK
-314 GDGSQP
+314 GNGSQT
-320 ETPEPDKPGTGTDA
+320 EKT
-334 PQGGTTDK
+334 
-342 GDGSQPETPSPDKP
+342 ETPSPDKP
-356 ESNPPSQEPAVL
+356 GSDSSTQEPAML
-368 IGWQNIGGYR
+368 TGWQNIGGYR

-392 TIEDKTYLFNEK
+392 TIEDKTYLFNDK

-410 FLYLG
+410 FLHLG

-454 EVSESG
+454 EVLESG

-486 FFDEDTGRM
+486 FFDEDMGRM

-522 YLKEVKADGGSYC
+522 YLKEVKADGGTYC

-579 DMTPRVGSVAFFRW
+579 TMTPRVGMVAFFLW

-600 IGVSADHAEIVVEVG
+600 IGVSADHAEIIVEVG

-631 SIYHTA
+631 SIYYTA
-637 GAYNIGFGV
+637 ADYNIGFGV
-646 PAFHR
+646 PAFYR

>member
-1 MTRQA
+1 M
-6 HWKRQHRRDV
+6 
-16 VLASLALGA
+16 
-25 LMSAAPVFALADE
+25 FALADE

-48 CFEYQANSSYN
+48 CFEYDCFEYQAGSNYG
-59 AAPLPY
+59 AASLPS
-65 FGEMQAVIDDEANA
+65 FGEMQAVIDDEANV
-79 PSSEGDVPGSS
+79 PSSESDVSGSS
-90 DSTYN
+90 YSTHN

-129 SMGASQGNA
+129 SMGASQGNTRP
-138 GLDGT
+138 DGT
-143 PSGAGAN
+143 PSSAGAN

-172 SSDAGQSNASGAGSS
+172 SSDAGQSDASGAGSS

-193 NVEGGVSAD
+193 NVEGGVSTD
-202 QGNGTQ
+202 QGNDTQ
-208 DDAANGANENQ
+208 GDAANGANENQ
-219 GVASGNDG
+219 GVASGSDG

-240 QNSGPDGTGSKA
+240 QNSSPDGAGSKA
-252 DERESTDGSADG
+252 DEQESNGGSADE
-264 STSDTDTPGAGTDAS
+264 STSDTDKPSTGTDASQGETTDKGDGSQPGTPEPDTPGAGTDAS

-295 EPDTPGMGTDA
+295 EPDTPGAGA
-306 SQGGTTDK
+306 
-314 GDGSQP
+314 
-320 ETPEPDKPGTGTDA
+320 DA
-334 PQGGTTDK
+334 PQGGAADK
-342 GDGSQPETPSPDKP
+342 GNGSQTETPSPDKP

-368 IGWQNIGGYR
+368 TGWQNIDGYR

-392 TIEDKTYLFNEK
+392 TIEDKTYLFNDK

-435 IHGSWRNID
+435 IHGAWRNVD
-444 EQTGLNCGLT
+444 EQTGLVCGLT

-486 FFDEDTGRM
+486 FFDEETGCM
-495 YTRDEEVRRIV
+495 YTRDEEVQRIV

-522 YLKEVKADGGSYC
+522 YLKEVKADGGTYC

-579 DMTPRVGSVAFFRW
+579 DMTPRVGSVAFFLW

-631 SIYHTA
+631 SIYYTA
-637 GAYNIGFGV
+637 GGYNIGFGV
-646 PAFHR
+646 PAFYR

>member
-6 HWKRQHRRDV
+6 HWKRQHRRNV

-25 LMSAAPVFALADE
+25 LLSAVPAFALADE
-38 QLDANSPVID
+38 QVDAMLPVID
-48 CFEYQANSSYN
+48 RFEYQADNNYD
-59 AAPLPY
+59 AAPLPS
-65 FGEMQAVIDDEANA
+65 FGEMQAVIVGESDA
-79 PSSEGDVPGSS
+79 PGGS
-90 DSTYN
+90 N
-95 GSADNTEG
+95 IEQGSADSTH
-103 NNTGQDG
+103 DG
-110 APSDSNTD
+110 A
-118 ASNTGQTGTSN
+118 AN
-129 SMGASQGNA
+129 SADGN
-138 GLDGT
+138 
-143 PSGAGAN
+143 
-150 NGDTGQNTISSS
+150 DTGQNGASGSA
-162 SNAKQDSASS
+162 NASQGD
-172 SSDAGQSNASGAGSS
+172 ASGAGSS
-187 NGTTQG
+187 SSTAQG
-193 NVEGGVSAD
+193 NVAGDASAEQGNGAGENQGGVSGGD
-202 QGNGTQ
+202 
-208 DDAANGANENQ
+208 GANQ
-219 GVASGNDG
+219 DGVTGAGQDGNPDG
-227 ADQNGA
+227 A
-233 TSGASAD
+233 
-240 QNSGPDGTGSKA
+240 GSKA
-252 DERESTDGSADG
+252 DGQENTDGSTDG
-264 STSDTDTPGAGTDAS
+264 STSDTGKPGTGTDAS
-279 QGGTT
+279 QGG
-284 DKGDNPQPGTP
+284 
-295 EPDTPGMGTDA
+295 A
-306 SQGGTTDK
+306 TDK

-320 ETPEPDKPGTGTDA
+320 GAPEPDKPGTGTDA
-334 PQGGTTDK
+334 SQGGMTDK
-342 GDGSQPETPSPDKP
+342 GDGSQPGTPEPDKP
-356 ESNPPSQEPAVL
+356 GSGSSTQEPAVL
-368 IGWQNIGGYR
+368 TGWQNIGGYR

-392 TIEDKTYLFNEK
+392 TIEDKTYLFNDK

-415 NNVVSYFD
+415 DNVVSYFD

-506 QFALAELG
+506 QFTLAELG

-522 YLKEVKADGGSYC
+522 YLEEVKADGGTYC

-579 DMTPRVGSVAFFRW
+579 TMTPRVGMVAFFLW

-600 IGVSADHAEIVVEVG
+600 IGVSADHAEIIVEVG

-631 SIYHTA
+631 SLYYTA
-637 GAYNIGFGV
+637 GDYNIGFGV
-646 PAFHR
+646 PAFYR

>member
-6 HWKRQHRRDV
+6 HWKRQHRRNV

-25 LMSAAPVFALADE
+25 LISAAPAFALADE
-38 QLDANSPVID
+38 QVDAELPVID
-48 CFEYQANSSYN
+48 CFEYQADSNYD
-59 AAPLPY
+59 ATPLPS
-65 FGEMQAVIDDEANA
+65 FGKMQAVIDDEGNVPGGSNNEQGNANSTHNGAADSADGNDIGHNGASGSANA
-79 PSSEGDVPGSS
+79 GTSNAGQ
-90 DSTYN
+90 
-95 GSADNTEG
+95 TE
-103 NNTGQDG
+103 T
-110 APSDSNTD
+110 SNDTD
-118 ASNTGQTGTSN
+118 ASQNNAGQTGASN
-129 SMGASQGNA
+129 STSASQGNA
-138 GLDGT
+138 GLDDT
-143 PSGAGAN
+143 PIGAGQDGAS
-150 NGDTGQNTISSS
+150 GS

-172 SSDAGQSNASGAGSS
+172 GPSAGQGDAAGAGSS
-187 NGTTQG
+187 GSTTQG
-193 NVEGGVSAD
+193 NVAGGIDTGRDDGA
-202 QGNGTQ
+202 QG
-208 DDAANGANENQ
+208 DAANGADESQ
-219 GVASGNDG
+219 SGVSGSDG
-227 ADQNGA
+227 ANQDGA
-233 TSGASAD
+233 TSTD
-240 QNSGPDGTGSKA
+240 QGGNPDGAGSKA
-252 DERESTDGSADG
+252 DGQENTGGSTDG
-264 STSDTDTPGAGTDAS
+264 STSDTD
-279 QGGTT
+279 
-284 DKGDNPQPGTP
+284 K
-295 EPDTPGMGTDA
+295 PDTGTDA

-320 ETPEPDKPGTGTDA
+320 GAPEPDKPGSG
-334 PQGGTTDK
+334 
-342 GDGSQPETPSPDKP
+342 PST
-356 ESNPPSQEPAVL
+356 QEPAVL
-368 IGWQNIGGYR
+368 TGWQNIGGYR

-415 NNVVSYFD
+415 DNVVSYFD

-522 YLKEVKADGGSYC
+522 YLKEVKADGGTYC

-579 DMTPRVGSVAFFRW
+579 TMTPRVGMVAFFLW

-600 IGVSADHAEIVVEVG
+600 IGVSADHAEIIVEVG

-637 GAYNIGFGV
+637 GSYNIGFGV
-646 PAFHR
+646 PAFYR

>member
-1 MTRQA
+1 
-6 HWKRQHRRDV
+6 
-16 VLASLALGA
+16 
-25 LMSAAPVFALADE
+25 MSATPAFALADE

-48 CFEYQANSSYN
+48 CFEYQADSNYG
-59 AAPLPY
+59 AAPLPR

-90 DSTYN
+90 YSTHN

-110 APSDSNTD
+110 APSDSNADTNNAGQIE
-118 ASNTGQTGTSN
+118 ASNGTN
-129 SMGASQGNA
+129 VSQGNA

-150 NGDTGQNTISSS
+150 NGDTGQNTISGS

-172 SSDAGQSNASGAGSS
+172 SSDAGQSNTSGAGSS

-193 NVEGGVSAD
+193 NVEGGVGTD
-202 QGNGTQ
+202 QGNDTQ
-208 DDAANGANENQ
+208 GDAANGADENQ
-219 GVASGNDG
+219 GVASSSDG

-240 QNSGPDGTGSKA
+240 QNSCPDGAGSKA
-252 DERESTDGSADG
+252 DEQESTGGSVDG
-264 STSDTDTPGAGTDAS
+264 STSDTDTSSTGTDASQGETADKGDNPQPGTPEPDTPGTGTDAS

-284 DKGDNPQPGTP
+284 DKGDNPQSGTP
-295 EPDTPGMGTDA
+295 EPDTPGTGTDA
-306 SQGGTTDK
+306 SQGGATDI

-320 ETPEPDKPGTGTDA
+320 EA
-334 PQGGTTDK
+334 
-342 GDGSQPETPSPDKP
+342 PSPGQPGSD
-356 ESNPPSQEPAVL
+356 PSTQEPAVL
-368 IGWQNIGGYR
+368 TGWQNIGGYR
-378 YYYDNDGKPLTGLQ
+378 YYYDNDGKSLTGLQ

-435 IHGSWRNID
+435 IRGSWRNID

-454 EVSESG
+454 EVPESG

-522 YLKEVKADGGSYC
+522 YLKEVKADGGTYC

-631 SIYHTA
+631 SIYYTA

>member
-1 MTRQA
+1 MTRRA
-6 HWKRQHRRDV
+6 HWKRQHRRNV

-25 LMSAAPVFALADE
+25 LISAAPAFALADE
-38 QLDANSPVID
+38 QLDAGSPVVD
-48 CFEYQANSSYN
+48 CFESQADNYD
-59 AAPLPY
+59 AAPLPC
-65 FGEMQAVIDDEANA
+65 FDKMQAVIVGEANA
-79 PSSEGDVPGSS
+79 PSSESDVSGSS
-90 DSTYN
+90 DSAHNGVANSADGNHTGQN
-95 GSADNTEG
+95 GASGSAN
-103 NNTGQDG
+103 
-110 APSDSNTD
+110 A
-118 ASNTGQTGTSN
+118 GTSN
-129 SMGASQGNA
+129 AGQTETSNDTSMSQGNT
-138 GLDGT
+138 GPDGT

-150 NGDTGQNTISSS
+150 NSDAGQNTISGS
-162 SNAKQDSASS
+162 SNAKQGSASS
-172 SSDAGQSNASGAGSS
+172 GMNAGQGNASGTGSS
-187 NGTTQG
+187 GSTTQG
-193 NVEGGVSAD
+193 NVAGGANAG
-202 QGNGTQ
+202 QGNGAQ
-208 DDAANGANENQ
+208 GDAANGADESQ
-219 GVASGNDG
+219 SGVSGGDG
-227 ADQNGA
+227 ANQDGVTGA
-233 TSGASAD
+233 GQD
-240 QNSGPDGTGSKA
+240 GNPDGAGSKA
-252 DERESTDGSADG
+252 DGQENTGGSTDG
-264 STSDTDTPGAGTDAS
+264 STSDTDKPGTGTDASQGGTVDKGDGSQPGAPEPDKPGAGTDAS

-284 DKGDNPQPGTP
+284 G
-295 EPDTPGMGTDA
+295 
-306 SQGGTTDK
+306 K
-314 GDGSQP
+314 GDGLQP
-320 ETPEPDKPGTGTDA
+320 G
-334 PQGGTTDK
+334 
-342 GDGSQPETPSPDKP
+342 TPSPDKP
-356 ESNPPSQEPAVL
+356 GSGSSTQEPAVL
-368 IGWQNIGGYR
+368 TGWQNIGGYR
-378 YYYDNDGKPLTGLQ
+378 YYYNNDGKPLTGLQ
-392 TIEDKTYLFNEK
+392 TIEDKTYLFNDK

-415 NNVVSYFD
+415 DNVVSYFD

-444 EQTGLNCGLT
+444 EQAGLNCGLT

-506 QFALAELG
+506 QFTLAELG
-514 GSESTAFG
+514 GSESQAFG
-522 YLKEVKADGGSYC
+522 YLDEVKADGGTYC

-579 DMTPRVGSVAFFRW
+579 TMTPRVGTVAFFLW

-600 IGVSADHAEIVVEVG
+600 IGVSADHAEIIVEVG

-631 SIYHTA
+631 SLYYTA
-637 GAYNIGFGV
+637 GDYNIGFGV
-646 PAFHR
+646 PAFYR

>member
-6 HWKRQHRRDV
+6 HWKRQHRHNV
-16 VLASLALGA
+16 VLASLALSA
-25 LMSAAPVFALADE
+25 LMSTTPAFALADE
-38 QLDANSPVID
+38 QLDAYSPVID
-48 CFEYQANSSYN
+48 CFEYQSDNNYSAT
-59 AAPLPY
+59 PLPY

-90 DSTYN
+90 YSTHN

-110 APSDSNTD
+110 APSNSNTD

-138 GLDGT
+138 KLDGT
-143 PSGAGAN
+143 PSSAGAN
-150 NGDTGQNTISSS
+150 NSDTGQNTISSS
-162 SNAKQDSASS
+162 SNAKKDSASN
-172 SSDAGQSNASGAGSS
+172 SSDAGQNNASGAGSS

-193 NVEGGVSAD
+193 NIEGGVSAD
-202 QGNGTQ
+202 QGNDTQ
-208 DDAANGANENQ
+208 GDAANGADENQ
-219 GVASGNDG
+219 GVASGSDG

-240 QNSGPDGTGSKA
+240 QNSSPDGAGSKA
-252 DERESTDGSADG
+252 DEQESNGGSADE
-264 STSDTDTPGAGTDAS
+264 STSDTDKPGTGTDAS
-279 QGGTT
+279 QGETT

-295 EPDTPGMGTDA
+295 EPDTPGAGADA
-306 SQGGTTDK
+306 SQGGTVDK
-314 GDGSQP
+314 GNGSQT
-320 ETPEPDKPGTGTDA
+320 EKT
-334 PQGGTTDK
+334 
-342 GDGSQPETPSPDKP
+342 ETPSPDKP
-356 ESNPPSQEPAVL
+356 GSDSSTQEPAML
-368 IGWQNIGGYR
+368 TGWQNIGGYR

-392 TIEDKTYLFNEK
+392 TIEDKTYLFNDK

-454 EVSESG
+454 EVLESG

-522 YLKEVKADGGSYC
+522 YLKEVKADGGTYC

-579 DMTPRVGSVAFFRW
+579 TMTPRVGMVAFFLW

-600 IGVSADHAEIVVEVG
+600 IGVSADHAEIIVEVG

-631 SIYHTA
+631 SIYYTA
-637 GAYNIGFGV
+637 ADYNIGFGV
-646 PAFHR
+646 PAFYR

>member
-6 HWKRQHRRDV
+6 HWKRQHRRNV

-25 LMSAAPVFALADE
+25 LISAAPAFALADE
-38 QLDANSPVID
+38 QLDAENPVVD
-48 CFEYQANSSYN
+48 CFEYQADNNYD
-59 AAPLPY
+59 AAPLPS
-65 FGEMQAVIDDEANA
+65 FGEMQEVIVGE
-79 PSSEGDVPGSS
+79 SDVPGGLNNEQGSAG
-90 DSTYN
+90 STYN
-95 GSADNTEG
+95 GAANSADG
-103 NNTGQDG
+103 SDTGQNG
-110 APSDSNTD
+110 ASVSANADTSNAGQAETSNGTD
-118 ASNTGQTGTSN
+118 ASQNNAGQTGASNDTS
-129 SMGASQGNA
+129 MSQGNTR
-138 GLDGT
+138 LDGT
-143 PSGAGAN
+143 PSGASAN
-150 NGDTGQNTISSS
+150 NSDAGQNTISGS
-162 SNAKQDSASS
+162 SNAKQDDTTNSVN
-172 SSDAGQSNASGAGSS
+172 AGQNTEQGDASGAGSS
-187 NGTTQG
+187 SSNITHG
-193 NVEGGVSAD
+193 NATDNASAD
-202 QGNGTQ
+202 QGNGAQ
-208 DDAANGANENQ
+208 GDAADSAGENQDGNSGSDGTDQDGVMGTGQGGNPNGA
-219 GVASGNDG
+219 
-227 ADQNGA
+227 
-233 TSGASAD
+233 
-240 QNSGPDGTGSKA
+240 GSKA
-252 DERESTDGSADG
+252 DGQENTGGSTDG
-264 STSDTDTPGAGTDAS
+264 STSDTV
-279 QGGTT
+279 
-284 DKGDNPQPGTP
+284 KPGT
-295 EPDTPGMGTDA
+295 ETDA

-320 ETPEPDKPGTGTDA
+320 GTSGPDKPGTGTDA
-334 PQGGTTDK
+334 SQGGTVDK
-342 GDGSQPETPSPDKP
+342 GDGSQPGTSGPDKP
-356 ESNPPSQEPAVL
+356 GSGSSPQEPAVL

-392 TIEDKTYLFNEK
+392 TIEGKTYLFNDK
-404 GQLGYG
+404 GKLGYG

-415 NNVVSYFD
+415 DNVVSYFD

-435 IHGSWRNID
+435 IHGAWRNID
-444 EQTGLNCGLT
+444 EQTGLNYGLT

-506 QFALAELG
+506 QFTLAELG
-514 GSESTAFG
+514 GSESQAFG
-522 YLKEVKADGGSYC
+522 YLDEVKADGGTYC

-579 DMTPRVGSVAFFRW
+579 TMTPRVGMVAFFLW

-600 IGVSADHAEIVVEVG
+600 IGVSADHAEVIVEVG

-631 SIYHTA
+631 SIYYTA
-637 GAYNIGFGV
+637 NDYNIGFGV
-646 PAFHR
+646 PAFYR

>member
-6 HWKRQHRRDV
+6 HWKRQHRRNV

-25 LMSAAPVFALADE
+25 LLSAAPAFALADE
-38 QLDANSPVID
+38 QVDAELPVID
-48 CFEYQANSSYN
+48 CFEYQADNNYD
-59 AAPLPY
+59 AAPLPC
-65 FGEMQAVIDDEANA
+65 FDEMQAVIAGE
-79 PSSEGDVPGSS
+79 SDVPGGS
-90 DSTYN
+90 N
-95 GSADNTEG
+95 NEQGSADSTHNGATDSTDG
-103 NNTGQDG
+103 NH
-110 APSDSNTD
+110 A
-118 ASNTGQTGTSN
+118 
-129 SMGASQGNA
+129 
-138 GLDGT
+138 
-143 PSGAGAN
+143 
-150 NGDTGQNTISSS
+150 GQNG
-162 SNAKQDSASS
+162 ASS
-172 SSDAGQSNASGAGSS
+172 SANAGQS
-187 NGTTQG
+187 TEQG
-193 NVEGGVSAD
+193 
-202 QGNGTQ
+202 
-208 DDAANGANENQ
+208 DAANGADESQSGVSGSDGANQDGVTGGASTNQ
-219 GVASGNDG
+219 GGNLDG
-227 ADQNGA
+227 A
-233 TSGASAD
+233 
-240 QNSGPDGTGSKA
+240 GSKA
-252 DERESTDGSADG
+252 DGQENTGGSTDGSAN
-264 STSDTDTPGAGTDAS
+264 DTA
-279 QGGTT
+279 
-284 DKGDNPQPGTP
+284 NPGT
-295 EPDTPGMGTDA
+295 GTDA

-320 ETPEPDKPGTGTDA
+320 GAPLPDKPGS
-334 PQGGTTDK
+334 
-342 GDGSQPETPSPDKP
+342 GSST
-356 ESNPPSQEPAVL
+356 QEPAVL
-368 IGWQNIGGYR
+368 TGWQNIGVYR

-392 TIEDKTYLFNEK
+392 IIEDKTYLFNDK

-415 NNVVSYFD
+415 DNVVSYFD

-506 QFALAELG
+506 QFTLAELG

-522 YLKEVKADGGSYC
+522 YLEEVKADGGTYC

-579 DMTPRVGSVAFFRW
+579 TMTPRVGMVAFFLW

-600 IGVSADHAEIVVEVG
+600 IGVSADHAEIIVEVG

-631 SIYHTA
+631 SIYYTA
-637 GAYNIGFGV
+637 NSYNIGFGV
-646 PAFHR
+646 PAFYR

>member
-1 MTRQA
+1 
-6 HWKRQHRRDV
+6 
-16 VLASLALGA
+16 
-25 LMSAAPVFALADE
+25 MSAAPVFALADE

-48 CFEYQANSSYN
+48 CFEYDCFEYQAGSNYG
-59 AAPLPY
+59 AASLPS
-65 FGEMQAVIDDEANA
+65 FGEMQVVIDDEAIA
-79 PSSEGDVPGSS
+79 PSSGGDIPGSS

-95 GSADNTEG
+95 GPADSANG

-110 APSDSNTD
+110 APSSSNTD

-129 SMGASQGNA
+129 GMGVSQGNA
-138 GLDGT
+138 RLDGT
-143 PSGAGAN
+143 PSSAGAN
-150 NGDTGQNTISSS
+150 NGDTGQNTIPGS

-172 SSDAGQSNASGAGSS
+172 SSDAGQSNASDAGLNGSS
-187 NGTTQG
+187 TQG

-202 QGNGTQ
+202 QGNDTQ
-208 DDAANGANENQ
+208 GDAANGADENQ
-219 GVASGNDG
+219 GVASGSDG

-233 TSGASAD
+233 TDGASAN
-240 QNSGPDGTGSKA
+240 QNSSPDGAGSKT
-252 DERESTDGSADG
+252 DEQESTDGSADG
-264 STSDTDTPGAGTDAS
+264 STSDTDKPGTGTNAS
-279 QGGTT
+279 QGETA

-295 EPDTPGMGTDA
+295 EPDTPGTRTD
-306 SQGGTTDK
+306 D
-314 GDGSQP
+314 
-320 ETPEPDKPGTGTDA
+320 

-342 GDGSQPETPSPDKP
+342 GDNPQSGTPEPDTPGTGTDASQGGATDIGDGSQPEAPSPGQPGSD
-356 ESNPPSQEPAVL
+356 PSTQEPTVL
-368 IGWQNIGGYR
+368 TGWQNIGGYR

-392 TIEDKTYLFNEK
+392 AIEDKTYLFNEK

-454 EVSESG
+454 EVPESG

-522 YLKEVKADGGSYC
+522 YLKEVKADGGTYC

-631 SIYHTA
+631 SIYYTA

>member
-1 MTRQA
+1 
-6 HWKRQHRRDV
+6 
-16 VLASLALGA
+16 
-25 LMSAAPVFALADE
+25 MSAAPVFALADE

-48 CFEYQANSSYN
+48 CFEYQADSNYG
-59 AAPLPY
+59 AASLPS

-79 PSSEGDVPGSS
+79 PSSESDVSGSS
-90 DSTYN
+90 YSTHN

-129 SMGASQGNA
+129 SMGASQGNTRP
-138 GLDGT
+138 DGT
-143 PSGAGAN
+143 PSSAGAN

-172 SSDAGQSNASGAGSS
+172 SSDAGQSDASGAGSS

-193 NVEGGVSAD
+193 NVEGGVSTD
-202 QGNGTQ
+202 QGNDTQ
-208 DDAANGANENQ
+208 GDAANGANENQ
-219 GVASGNDG
+219 GVASGSDG

-240 QNSGPDGTGSKA
+240 QNSSPDGAGSKA
-252 DERESTDGSADG
+252 DEQESNGGSADE
-264 STSDTDTPGAGTDAS
+264 STSDTDKPSTGTDASQGETTDKGDGSQPGTPEPDTPGAGTDAS

-295 EPDTPGMGTDA
+295 EPDTPGAGA
-306 SQGGTTDK
+306 
-314 GDGSQP
+314 
-320 ETPEPDKPGTGTDA
+320 DA
-334 PQGGTTDK
+334 PQGGAADK
-342 GDGSQPETPSPDKP
+342 GNGSQTETPSPDKP

-368 IGWQNIGGYR
+368 TGWQNIDGYR

-392 TIEDKTYLFNEK
+392 TIEDKTYLFNDK

-435 IHGSWRNID
+435 IHGAWRNVD
-444 EQTGLNCGLT
+444 EQTGLVCGLT

-486 FFDEDTGRM
+486 FFDEEIGRM

-522 YLKEVKADGGSYC
+522 YLKEVKADGGTYC

-615 DGWYKTV
+615 NGWYKTV

-631 SIYHTA
+631 SIYYTA

>member
-6 HWKRQHRRDV
+6 HWKRQHRRNV

-25 LMSAAPVFALADE
+25 LISAAPAFALADE
-38 QLDANSPVID
+38 QVDAELPVID
-48 CFEYQANSSYN
+48 CFEYQTNNYD
-59 AAPLPY
+59 AAPLPC
-65 FGEMQAVIDDEANA
+65 FDEMQAVIVGE
-79 PSSEGDVPGSS
+79 SDVPGGS
-90 DSTYN
+90 N
-95 GSADNTEG
+95 IEQGSADSTHSGAANSADG
-103 NNTGQDG
+103 N
-110 APSDSNTD
+110 D
-118 ASNTGQTGTSN
+118 AGQTGASGSANADVSN
-129 SMGASQGNA
+129 AGQTGAPNGTDAGQDNA

-150 NGDTGQNTISSS
+150 NSDAGQNTISGS

-172 SSDAGQSNASGAGSS
+172 GPSAGQGDASGTGSS
-187 NGTTQG
+187 NSNTTHG
-193 NVEGGVSAD
+193 NAAD
-202 QGNGTQ
+202 NANAGQGNGAQ
-208 DDAANGANENQ
+208 GDAANGAGENQ
-219 GVASGNDG
+219 DG
-227 ADQNGA
+227 ASSSNSADQDGDAGA
-233 TSGASAD
+233 TSTD
-240 QNSGPDGTGSKA
+240 QGGNPDGAGSKA
-252 DERESTDGSADG
+252 DGQENTGGSADG
-264 STSDTDTPGAGTDAS
+264 STSDTDKS
-279 QGGTT
+279 
-284 DKGDNPQPGTP
+284 
-295 EPDTPGMGTDA
+295 DTGTDA

-320 ETPEPDKPGTGTDA
+320 GAPEPDKPGSG
-334 PQGGTTDK
+334 
-342 GDGSQPETPSPDKP
+342 PST
-356 ESNPPSQEPAVL
+356 QEPAVL
-368 IGWQNIGGYR
+368 TGWQNIGGYR

-415 NNVVSYFD
+415 DNVVSYFD

-460 KTNTYYY
+460 KTNAYYY
-467 DNYDGGLHTGQQYV
+467 DNYDGSLHTGQQYI

-514 GSESTAFG
+514 GSESQAFG
-522 YLKEVKADGGSYC
+522 YLDEVKADGGTYC

-579 DMTPRVGSVAFFRW
+579 TMTPRVGMVAFFLW

-600 IGVSADHAEIVVEVG
+600 IGVSADHAEIIVEVG

-631 SIYHTA
+631 SVYYTA
-637 GAYNIGFGV
+637 GDYNIGFGV
-646 PAFHR
+646 PAFYR

>member
-6 HWKRQHRRDV
+6 HWKRQHRRNV

-25 LMSAAPVFALADE
+25 LISASPAFALADE
-38 QLDANSPVID
+38 QVDAEFPVID
-48 CFEYQANSSYN
+48 CFEYQADNNYD
-59 AAPLPY
+59 AAPLPCLD
-65 FGEMQAVIDDEANA
+65 EMQAVIDDEGN
-79 PSSEGDVPGSS
+79 VPGGS
-90 DSTYN
+90 N
-95 GSADNTEG
+95 NEQGSADSTHNGTASSADSNGAQDDTANGAGENQDG
-103 NNTGQDG
+103 VSGSDGANQDG
-110 APSDSNTD
+110 A
-118 ASNTGQTGTSN
+118 TS
-129 SMGASQGNA
+129 
-138 GLDGT
+138 T
-143 PSGAGAN
+143 
-150 NGDTGQNTISSS
+150 
-162 SNAKQDSASS
+162 
-172 SSDAGQSNASGAGSS
+172 
-187 NGTTQG
+187 
-193 NVEGGVSAD
+193 
-202 QGNGTQ
+202 
-208 DDAANGANENQ
+208 
-219 GVASGNDG
+219 
-227 ADQNGA
+227 
-233 TSGASAD
+233 D
-240 QNSGPDGTGSKA
+240 QNSNPDGAGSKA
-252 DERESTDGSADG
+252 DGQENTGGSTDG
-264 STSDTDTPGAGTDAS
+264 STSDTD
-279 QGGTT
+279 
-284 DKGDNPQPGTP
+284 K
-295 EPDTPGMGTDA
+295 PDTGTDA

-320 ETPEPDKPGTGTDA
+320 GTSGPDKPGTGTDA
-334 PQGGTTDK
+334 SQGGTTDK
-342 GDGSQPETPSPDKP
+342 GDGSQPGTPSPDKP
-356 ESNPPSQEPAVL
+356 GSGSSAQEPAVL
-368 IGWQNIGGYR
+368 TGWQSIGGYR
-378 YYYDNDGKPLTGLQ
+378 YYYGNDGKPLTGLQ
-392 TIEDKTYLFNEK
+392 TIEGKTYLFNEK

-415 NNVVSYFD
+415 DNVVSYFD

-435 IHGSWRNID
+435 IHGAWRNID

-514 GSESTAFG
+514 GSESQAFG
-522 YLKEVKADGGSYC
+522 YLDEVKADGGTYC

-579 DMTPRVGSVAFFRW
+579 TMTPRVGMVAFFLW

-600 IGVSADHAEIVVEVG
+600 IGVSADHAEIIVEVG

-631 SIYHTA
+631 SLYYTA
-637 GAYNIGFGV
+637 GDYNIGFGV
-646 PAFHR
+646 PAFYR

>member
-25 LMSAAPVFALADE
+25 LMSAAPAFALADE

-48 CFEYQANSSYN
+48 CFEYQVDNNYD
-59 AAPLPY
+59 AASLPNLD
-65 FGEMQAVIDDEANA
+65 EMQAVDSA
-79 PSSEGDVPGSS
+79 PTDA
-90 DSTYN
+90 DSTA
-95 GSADNTEG
+95 GDNT
-103 NNTGQDG
+103 
-110 APSDSNTD
+110 S
-118 ASNTGQTGTSN
+118 ASTGQTNAEDSGT
-129 SMGASQGNA
+129 GARPEIEDDASGEQTNAPDNADNESPGISGSAGN
-138 GLDGT
+138 
-143 PSGAGAN
+143 
-150 NGDTGQNTISSS
+150 GQSD
-162 SNAKQDSASS
+162 A
-172 SSDAGQSNASGAGSS
+172 SSDADSMKPDGSENASGE
-187 NGTTQG
+187 Q
-193 NVEGGVSAD
+193 
-202 QGNGTQ
+202 
-208 DDAANGANENQ
+208 
-219 GVASGNDG
+219 
-227 ADQNGA
+227 
-233 TSGASAD
+233 
-240 QNSGPDGTGSKA
+240 P
-252 DERESTDGSADG
+252 GSAG
-264 STSDTDTPGAGTDAS
+264 ETDVEQPGNSNDSNSIADSEVGNTDKPGDSPQTGAAGTDE
-279 QGGTT
+279 
-284 DKGDNPQPGTP
+284 GDN
-295 EPDTPGMGTDA
+295 
-306 SQGGTTDK
+306 
-314 GDGSQP
+314 GSQP
-320 ETPEPDKPGTGTDA
+320 ETPA
-334 PQGGTTDK
+334 
-342 GDGSQPETPSPDKP
+342 PDKP

-368 IGWQNIGGYR
+368 TGWLNIGGYR

-454 EVSESG
+454 EVLESG

-486 FFDEDTGRM
+486 FFDEETGRM
-495 YTRDEEVRRIV
+495 YTRDEEVQRIV
-506 QFALAELG
+506 KFALAELG

-522 YLKEVKADGGSYC
+522 YLKEVKADGGTYC

-579 DMTPRVGSVAFFRW
+579 TMTPRVGSVAFFRW

-631 SIYHTA
+631 SIYYTA
-637 GAYNIGFGV
+637 GGYNIGFGV

>member
-6 HWKRQHRRDV
+6 HWKRQHRRNV

-25 LMSAAPVFALADE
+25 LISAAPAFALADE
-38 QLDANSPVID
+38 QVDAGFPVID
-48 CFEYQANSSYN
+48 CFEYQADNNYD
-59 AAPLPY
+59 AAPLPS
-65 FGEMQAVIDDEANA
+65 FGEMQAVIDDEGNA
-79 PSSEGDVPGSS
+79 PSSESDVPGST
-90 DSTYN
+90 DSTHN
-95 GSADNTEG
+95 GSADSVDG
-103 NNTGQDG
+103 NN
-110 APSDSNTD
+110 
-118 ASNTGQTGTSN
+118 
-129 SMGASQGNA
+129 
-138 GLDGT
+138 
-143 PSGAGAN
+143 
-150 NGDTGQNTISSS
+150 TGQNTISGS

-172 SSDAGQSNASGAGSS
+172 GPSAGQGDAADAGSS
-187 NGTTQG
+187 GSTTQS
-193 NVEGGVSAD
+193 NVAGGIDTGRDDGA
-202 QGNGTQ
+202 QG
-208 DDAANGANENQ
+208 DAANGADENQ
-219 GVASGNDG
+219 GGVSGSDG
-227 ADQNGA
+227 ANQDGA
-233 TSGASAD
+233 TGTD
-240 QNSGPDGTGSKA
+240 QGGNPDGAGSKA
-252 DERESTDGSADG
+252 DGQENTGGSTDG
-264 STSDTDTPGAGTDAS
+264 STSDTDNPGTETDAS

-284 DKGDNPQPGTP
+284 DK
-295 EPDTPGMGTDA
+295 
-306 SQGGTTDK
+306 S
-314 GDGSQP
+314 DGSQP
-320 ETPEPDKPGTGTDA
+320 G
-334 PQGGTTDK
+334 
-342 GDGSQPETPSPDKP
+342 TPSPDKP
-356 ESNPPSQEPAVL
+356 GSGSSTQEPAVL
-368 IGWQNIGGYR
+368 TGWQDIGGYR

-415 NNVVSYFD
+415 DNVVSYFD

-481 NNSWH
+481 DNSWH

-514 GSESTAFG
+514 GNESTAFG
-522 YLKEVKADGGSYC
+522 YLDEVKADGGTYC

-546 IFKAAGMSGFLADG
+546 IFKTAGMSGFLADG

-579 DMTPRVGSVAFFRW
+579 TMTPRVGMVAFFLW

-600 IGVSADHAEIVVEVG
+600 IGVSADHAEIIVEVG

-631 SIYHTA
+631 SLYYTA
-637 GAYNIGFGV
+637 GDYNIGFGV
-646 PAFHR
+646 PAYYR